1 MSFLHRDG
9 RGRKDDAG
17 TMPAVERSQV
27 LAEALQTG
35 GDELGEQGVALA
47 RRSINVTRERTA
59 LVGRHTVVA
68 LAGATGSGKSSTF
81 NAIVGADVSRVGA
94 RRPTTSTASAAIWGG
109 DPATPLLD
117 WLGVGA
123 RHRVATD
130 PTHGRAADLDGLV
143 LLDLPDFDSR
153 AQAHRDEADRVLQ
166 LVDVFVWVTDPQK
179 YADARLHD
187 DYIRVLSEHD
197 AVTLVVLNHA
207 DRLGEAGREQCV
219 GDLRR
224 LLADDGLPDA
234 EVIAA
239 SAQTGLGHDL
249 LQQRLAEAVSSR
261 TAAER
266 RLTGDLRAA
275 AELLRE
281 DVGSSEPEVPEG
293 PSQDLVNALGRA
305 AGVPVVLEAVERDY
319 RREAA
324 QTTGWPFTRWGHALR
339 PDPLKRLR
347 LKEDNSLGI
356 QATDV
361 RRTIGRSSL
370 PPPTPAARSAVDL
383 ATRQLADASC
393 QGLPARWSDAV
404 HRAAAPG
411 DSDLVDSLDQTVLD
425 VPLRARRPMWWG
437 VVNALQWLFAGCA
450 VVGLGWLLVLG
461 GLGWAQLPVPEPPR
475 VGILPYPLIMLVAG
489 LLLGLLLAAL
499 SRAIAASGAKRR
511 REGIGRRFDAAIY
524 DVAQERLVDP
534 VRAVLERH
542 ARTRELLDRAA
553 RP

>member
-1 MSFLHRDG
+1 MTSILR
-9 RGRKDDAG
+9 RRTTEETAL
-17 TMPAVERSQV
+17 PATERARI

-35 GDELGEQGVALA
+35 GAELSEQAVAPA
-47 RRSINVTRERTA
+47 RRIVNQTRERTA
-59 LVGRHTVVA
+59 LVGSHTVVA

-81 NAIVGADVSRVGA
+81 NALVGEDVSRVGA
-94 RRPTTSTASAAIWGG
+94 RRPTTSTASAAVWGD

-130 PTHGRAADLDGLV
+130 PVHGRAADLDGLV

-153 AQAHRDEADRVLQ
+153 TQSHRAEADRVLQ

-187 DYIRVLSEHD
+187 DYIQVLSEHD
-197 AVTLVVLNHA
+197 AVTVVVLNHA
-207 DRLGEAGREQCV
+207 DRLSPEGVEQCTA
-219 GDLRR
+219 DLGRI
-224 LLADDGLPDA
+224 LADDGIPSA
-234 EVIAA
+234 EVIAT
-239 SAQTGLGHDL
+239 SARTGMGLDV

-266 RLTGDLRAA
+266 RLTGDLRAS
-275 AELLRE
+275 AEELRDE
-281 DVGSSEPEVPEG
+281 VGSTDPQLPDG
-293 PSQDLVNALGRA
+293 PSDELVAALGRA

-347 LKEDNSLGI
+347 LKEDNDLGI

-370 PPPTPAARSAVDL
+370 PPPTPAARASVDL
-383 ATRQLADASC
+383 ATRHLADVASE
-393 QGLPARWSDAV
+393 GLPTRWADAV
-404 HRAAAPG
+404 HRAAAPE
-411 DSDLVDSLDQTVLD
+411 DNDLVDSLDQTVLE
-425 VPLRARRPMWWG
+425 VPLRARRPLWWSVFNG
-437 VVNALQWLFAGCA
+437 LQWLFALVA
-450 VVGLGWLLVLG
+450 VAGLVWLLVLM
-461 GLGWAQLPVPEPPR
+461 GLGWAQLPVPEPPT
-475 VGILPYPLIMLVAG
+475 VGILPYPLLMLVGG

-499 SRAIAASGAKRR
+499 GRAIARAGARR
-511 REGIGRRFDAAIY
+511 RRDGIGRRFDAAIH
-524 DVAQERLVDP
+524 DVAQERLVSE
-534 VRAVLERH
+534 VHAVLARH
-542 ARTRELLDRAA
+542 ARTRELLDQAIKG
-553 RP
+553 